1 MRLVLRGGG
10 SLVRSDRGNGWSW
23 GRGLSGS
30 GWRRSRSCWC

>member
-1 MRLVLRGGG
+1 MRLGLRWGG